1 MIEYLKGEI
10 AELTPATAVIDCNG
24 VGYAASIS
32 LNTYSAIQGKKACKL
47 YIYEAIREDAYTLFG
62 FADRQERELFL
73 LLISV
78 SGIGGNTARMILS
91 ALSPNELINV
101 ISNENANL
109 LKSVKGIG
117 LKTAQRIIVDLK
129 DKIKTGAVAAASTG
143 GTAQDQDRGRGRGQ
157 HRRNRHPPRQQRS
170 DGRGGGRPHDAGLRA
185 RPFAKGGDRH
195 PEGRALRPGG
205 TGHQTGPEK
214 AVRMVRVR

>member
-1 MIEYLKGEI
+1 MIEYIQGDI
-10 AELTPATAVIDCNG
+10 AELTPATAVIDCHG

-47 YIYEAIREDAYTLFG
+47 YIHEAIREDAHVLFG

-143 GTAQDQDRGRGRGQ
+143 GTATLPANNEVMDEAVAALTMLG
-157 HRRNRHPPRQQRS
+157 
-170 DGRGGGRPHDAGLRA
+170 
-185 RPFAKGGDRH
+185 FAQGPSQKVVIGVLKEE
-195 PEGRALRPGG
+195 PSAPVEQVIKLALKRL
-205 TGHQTGPEK
+205 
-214 AVRMVRVR
+214 